1 MAAKETPTMTE
12 MEIRERWERFQRET
26 KAEADRIVRDREARE
41 RIARAMTVFA
51 KSVMRGR
58 R

>member
-1 MAAKETPTMTE
+1 MTDS
-12 MEIRERWERFQRET
+12 EIRERWERFQRET
-26 KAEADRIVRDREARE
+26 KAEADRVVRSHEARE
-41 RIARAMTVFA
+41 RIARAMVVFA